1 MCNSSGGKMLGSLEK
16 RILSVL
22 HKKKKITARE
32 ILRILRKDGMAI
44 TYVTVNTVLSR
55 MYKRSLI
62 GRISEPY
69 RGSFRYKYEYKD
81 VQDELIA
88 GFLEDVNLL
97 FGKEGINHLKM
108 KLDVGQGVE
117 QQYHKEKIAS
127 NKVSLPSQDIRMSLS
142 HNDVQNAIIKKVED
156 ISGQNV
162 LACYQCGKCSA
173 GCPMVSLMDLL
184 PNQIIRLIQLG
195 QFNDVLNSK
204 TIWLCASCFIC
215 SARCPKGVDL
225 AKVMEALRLLLLRKS
240 SNYVEPSDIDIDE
253 NLPQIALISNF
264 RKMTG

>member
-1 MCNSSGGKMLGSLEK
+1 MLGSLEK

-22 HKKKKITARE
+22 YKEKKTTARE
-32 ILRILRKDGMAI
+32 IFEALRNEGMTI

-55 MYKRSLI
+55 LHKRGLVK
-62 GRISEPY
+62 RTTEPF
-69 RGSFRYKYEYKD
+69 RGTFRYSYEYVKVKD
-81 VQDELIA
+81 QLVTD
-88 GFLEDVNLL
+88 FLEDMDLL
-97 FGKEGINHLKM
+97 FGEEGIDHLKM
-108 KLDVGQGVE
+108 KLKYRELASAEEGVT
-117 QQYHKEKIAS
+117 S
-127 NKVSLPSQDIRMSLS
+127 VRDFVPSQDMRISLS
-142 HNDVQNAIIKKVED
+142 RNDAQNAIIKKIED

-204 TIWLCASCFIC
+204 TIWLCASCFSC

-240 SNYVEPSDIDIDE
+240 TNYVELSELDIDE
-253 NLPQIALISNF
+253 NLPQIALVSNF

>member
-1 MCNSSGGKMLGSLEK
+1 MLGSLEK

-22 HKKKKITARE
+22 HKERNATARG
-32 ILRILRKDGMAI
+32 IFKALRDEGMSI

-55 MYKRSLI
+55 LNKR
-62 GRISEPY
+62 GFVKRTKEPF
-69 RGSFRYKYEYKD
+69 RGKFRYTYEYVKVKD
-81 VQDELIA
+81 QLVTD
-88 GFLEDVNLL
+88 FLEDMDLL
-97 FGKEGINHLKM
+97 FGEEGVDYLKM
-108 KLDVGQGVE
+108 KLKYRE
-117 QQYHKEKIAS
+117 LAS
-127 NKVSLPSQDIRMSLS
+127 AEEMAMPVRDSLPSLDMRISLS
-142 HNDVQNAIIKKVED
+142 RNDVQNAIIKKVED

-195 QFNDVLNSK
+195 QFSDVLKSK
-204 TIWLCASCFIC
+204 TIWLCASCFSC

-240 SNYVEPSDIDIDE
+240 INYVELSELDIDE
-253 NLPQIALISNF
+253 NLPQIALVSNF